1 MNPPVAKKIPRSVG
15 AHNDERSD
23 DYYWLRRR
31 DDPDVIA
38 YLEAENAYAEE
49 RLAHT
54 RELQDRLYDELV
66 SRMQETDA
74 SVPTRVDDYFYYTRT
89 EKGEQYETHCRKHG
103 SLGAEE
109 HVVLDENELAKGHK
123 YFAVGTFSVSP
134 DHRLV
139 AYSVDM
145 DGSEAYTL
153 YIKDIATG
161 RIIEEGIPNTYYNVE
176 WANDSRT
183 LYYTM
188 LNQSKRP
195 HKLFRHTLG
204 TPSSE
209 DELLYRETDESFF
222 LGLSKTRTR
231 RFIVVNLGS
240 KTTTEVHVLDADD
253 PAAGL
258 RVVHPRRHEMEYH
271 IAHHGDVFYILTND
285 YARNFKLMEAPVS
298 DPSIENW
305 VEVMPHRRT
314 VKIDDI
320 DVFRDHLVVYERE
333 DGLKRIRIRDL
344 RTLDEHLI
352 QFPEPT
358 YTFWA
363 GENPEFNTRILRFNY
378 TSLVTPRS
386 VIDYDMDSREQTLM
400 KRYDIPGGYDPTD
413 YVTTR
418 IFASAYDGTKVPIS
432 LVHKKGLKRNG
443 GNPLFMYGYGSYGA
457 SIEPSFVAN
466 RLSLLDRGFVYA
478 IAHVRG
484 GGEMGRHW
492 YDQGK
497 LLNKRNTFT
506 DFIACA
512 EHLIERGYTSAGKIA
527 CYGGSA
533 GGLLVG
539 AVVNMRPDLWGA
551 VLSHVPFVDVLNTM
565 LDETIPLTIL
575 EYEEWGNPKDKK
587 YYEYI
592 RSYSPYDNLR
602 AQYYPPI
609 LVTGGI
615 NDPRVQYWEPAKWT
629 ARLRALKMDDNALL
643 LRTKM
648 AEGHTGA
655 SGRYDYLRDV
665 ALDYAFVLD
674 CFGVKR

>member
-1 MNPPVAKKIPRSVG
+1 MNPPVAKKITRSVG

-23 DYYWLRRR
+23 DYYWLRQR

-54 RELQDRLYDELV
+54 RKLQDSLYDELV
-66 SRMQETDA
+66 ARMQENDV

-89 EKGEQYETHCRKHG
+89 EKGKQYETHCRKHG
-103 SLGAEE
+103 SLHAKE

-139 AYSVDM
+139 AYSVDI
-145 DGSEAYTL
+145 DGSEAHTL

-183 LYYTM
+183 LYYTT
-188 LNQSKRP
+188 LNEAKRP

-209 DELLYRETDESFF
+209 DALLYNEQDESFF

-258 RVVHPRRHEMEYH
+258 RVIHPRRHEMEYH

-320 DVFRDHLVVYERE
+320 DVFRDHVVVYERE

-400 KRYDIPGGYDPTD
+400 KRYDVPGGYDPAD

-565 LDETIPLTIL
+565 LDETIPLTVL

-629 ARLRALKMDDNALL
+629 ARLRALKMDDNPLL

-648 AEGHTGA
+648 SEGHTGA

-674 CFGVKR
+674 CFGVKK